1 MVKGREKQTAHSSFL
16 SSPITSPL
24 EAKTIT
30 SSLPNVKAKPNSL
43 SLDDSTVDYI
53 SMLGMEDRRC
63 RFSEELE
70 DAELKESV
78 HLKKFYRQIQRQVH
92 CREQE
97 KV

>member
-53 SMLGMEDRRC
+53 SMLGIEDRRC
-63 RFSEELE
+63 RFSPLQGTGEGIEVPV
-70 DAELKESV
+70 LKNVILNLS
-78 HLKKFYRQIQRQVH
+78 LMMI
-92 CREQE
+92 CI
-97 KV
+97 